1 MHLLPCFL
9 KMKLF
14 YSIIHQVYFRVIDII
29 SVISLL
35 LLLLKIVKLFLECSW
50 VVAYLTVKNVD

>member
-1 MHLLPCFL
+1 
-9 KMKLF
+9 MKLF